1 MANIVY
7 AGYGVWDATFDVSP
21 KVKDQYG
28 AGQRHFTANNGDY
41 GDPSPGDRKYLYIVW
56 KADGGQTSSGVVG
69 ENDGKGVN
77 LP

>member
-1 MANIVY
+1 MASIEF
-7 AGYGVWDATFDVSP
+7 AGYGVWDSTFDVTA
-21 KVKDQYG
+21 KVRDQYG

-56 KADGGQTSSGVVG
+56 KSGGQVASGVVG